1 MNPALSPDANVLATS
16 ILNPEGG
23 YSIWLIDL
31 KSGTP
36 SRFTFEVSRWPVW
49 SPDGKQIAFNLD
61 HTGYDDLFVKSSNG
75 ASAERLLLAT
85 EYRKIPSDW
94 SRDGK
99 LLLFD
104 QEEPRTKRDLWIL
117 PLDGDKKPYP
127 ILQTAANEYAAR
139 FSPDGHWIAYTSDE
153 SGREEVY
160 VQTFPLTGRKR
171 KISHQGGSFPE
182 WQRDGKEL
190 FYVSADRQM
199 MAAALADEAA
209 FTFALPKALFPAT
222 ASSRQLTGFSVT
234 AHGQRF
240 LMAVENEQK
249 RSPVTVVINW
259 TAGIQ

>member
-31 KSGTP
+31 KSATP
-36 SRFTFEVSRWPVW
+36 SRFTFEASRWPVW

-61 HTGYDDLFVKSSNG
+61 LTGYDDLFVKPSNSG
-75 ASAERLLLAT
+75 SAERLLLAN

-182 WQRDGKEL
+182 WRRDGKEL

-199 MAAALADEAA
+199 MVAALADEAT

-222 ASSRQLTGFSVT
+222 ANSRLLTGFSVT
-234 AHGQRF
+234 ADGQRF
-240 LMAVENEQK
+240 LIAVENEQK

-259 TAGIQ
+259 AAGIQ